1 MVYIYKP
8 IMCEVKAIQ
17 FNGRNADEIMELVGK
32 ENAFYNKSNGLWI
45 FLPHGQKRVHL
56 DDYILLTDDNTIKV
70 YDPIDFKKDFELV
83 P

>member
-32 ENAFYNKSNGLWI
+32 GNAFYNKSNGLWI
-45 FLPHGQKRVHL
+45 FLPHGQKKS
-56 DDYILLTDDNTIKV
+56 T
-70 YDPIDFKKDFELV
+70 P
-83 P
+83 